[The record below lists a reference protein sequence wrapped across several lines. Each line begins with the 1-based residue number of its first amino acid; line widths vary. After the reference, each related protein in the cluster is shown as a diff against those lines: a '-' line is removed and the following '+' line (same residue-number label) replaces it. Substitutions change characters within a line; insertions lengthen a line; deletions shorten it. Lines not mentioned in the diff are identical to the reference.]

1 MEIPST
7 LSSLFSAENF
17 INYPRVL
24 ITQIFNDDR
33 GSIKN
38 LADGRLGDVAI
49 ISSQKSSVRANHVHA
64 NDWHFSYLV
73 SGQMRYFWKDANK
86 EVQSLIVNPGE
97 MVYTPPQIPH
107 KMQFLE
113 ASVFIAISELSRA
126 QNNYEAD
133 TKKCLKISLKN
144 DNGIRKLQTLRRR
157 ILQKV
162 FKTN

>member
-7 LSSLFSAENF
+7 LSSLFSDENF
-17 INYPRVL
+17 ANYPKVL
-24 ITQIFNDDR
+24 IPQIFNDDR

-49 ISSQKSSVRANHVHA
+49 IYSQQSSIRANHVHE

-73 SGQMRYFWKDANK
+73 SGQMRYFWKDSNK
-86 EVQSLIVNPGE
+86 EVQSLIVKAGE
-97 MVYTPPQIPH
+97 MVYTPPKIPH

-113 ASVFIAISELSRA
+113 ESVFIAISELSRS

-133 TKKCLKISLKN
+133 TKKMPENFFEK
-144 DNGIRKLQTLRRR
+144 
-157 ILQKV
+157 
-162 FKTN
+162 

>member
-7 LSSLFSAENF
+7 LSSLFSDENF
-17 INYPRVL
+17 ANYPKVL
-24 ITQIFNDDR
+24 IPQIFNDDR

-49 ISSQKSSVRANHVHA
+49 ISSQKSSIRANHVHE

-73 SGQMRYFWKDANK
+73 SGQMRYFWKDSNK
-86 EVQSLIVNPGE
+86 EVQSLIVKAGE
-97 MVYTPPQIPH
+97 MVYTPPKIPH

-113 ASVFIAISELSRA
+113 ESVFIAISELSRS

-133 TKKCLKISLKN
+133 TKKMPENFFEK
-144 DNGIRKLQTLRRR
+144 
-157 ILQKV
+157 
-162 FKTN
+162 

>member
-7 LSSLFSAENF
+7 LSSLFSVENF
-17 INYPRVL
+17 ANYPKVL
-24 ITQIFNDDR
+24 IPQIFNDER

-49 ISSQKSSVRANHVHA
+49 ISSQQSSIRANHVHE

-73 SGQMRYFWKDANK
+73 SGQMRYFWKDSNK
-86 EVQSLIVNPGE
+86 EVQSLIVKAGE
-97 MVYTPPQIPH
+97 MVYTPPKIPH

-113 ASVFIAISELSRA
+113 ESVFIAISELSRS

-133 TKKCLKISLKN
+133 TKKIPEN
-144 DNGIRKLQTLRRR
+144 FFGI
-157 ILQKV
+157 
-162 FKTN
+162 

>member
-7 LSSLFSAENF
+7 LSSLFSDENF
-17 INYPRVL
+17 ANYPKVL
-24 ITQIFNDDR
+24 IPQIFNDDR

-49 ISSQKSSVRANHVHA
+49 ISSQQSSIRANHVHE

-73 SGQMRYFWKDANK
+73 SGQMRYFWKDSNK
-86 EVQSLIVNPGE
+86 EVQSLIVKAGE
-97 MVYTPPQIPH
+97 MVYTPPKIPH

-113 ASVFIAISELSRA
+113 ESVFIAISELSRS

-133 TKKCLKISLKN
+133 TKKMPENFFEK
-144 DNGIRKLQTLRRR
+144 
-157 ILQKV
+157 
-162 FKTN
+162 

>member
-24 ITQIFNDDR
+24 IPQIFNDDR

-49 ISSQKSSVRANHVHA
+49 ISSQKSSVRANHVHE

-73 SGQMRYFWKDANK
+73 FGQMRYFWKDANR
-86 EVQSLIVNPGE
+86 EIQSLIVNPGE
-97 MVYTPPQIPH
+97 NGLYPT
-107 KMQFLE
+107 
-113 ASVFIAISELSRA
+113 
-126 QNNYEAD
+126 QNP
-133 TKKCLKISLKN
+133 S
-144 DNGIRKLQTLRRR
+144 
-157 ILQKV
+157 
-162 FKTN
+162 

>member
-7 LSSLFSAENF
+7 LSSLFSNENF
-17 INYPRVL
+17 ANYPKVL
-24 ITQIFNDDR
+24 IPQIFNDDR

-49 ISSQKSSVRANHVHA
+49 ISSQQSSIRANHVHE

-73 SGQMRYFWKDANK
+73 SGQMRYFWKDSNK
-86 EVQSLIVNPGE
+86 EVQSLIVKAGE
-97 MVYTPPQIPH
+97 MVYTPPKIPH

-113 ASVFIAISELSRA
+113 ESVFIAISELSRS

-133 TKKCLKISLKN
+133 TKKMPENFFEK
-144 DNGIRKLQTLRRR
+144 
-157 ILQKV
+157 
-162 FKTN
+162 

>member
-7 LSSLFSAENF
+7 LSSLFSDENF
-17 INYPRVL
+17 ANYPKVL
-24 ITQIFNDDR
+24 IPQIFNDDR

-49 ISSQKSSVRANHVHA
+49 ISSQQSSIRANHVHE

-73 SGQMRYFWKDANK
+73 SGQMRYFWKDSNK
-86 EVQSLIVNPGE
+86 EVQSLIVNAGE
-97 MVYTPPQIPH
+97 MVYTPPKIPH

-113 ASVFIAISELSRA
+113 ESVFIAISELSRS

-133 TKKCLKISLKN
+133 TKKMPENFFEK
-144 DNGIRKLQTLRRR
+144 
-157 ILQKV
+157 
-162 FKTN
+162 

>member
-7 LSSLFSAENF
+7 LSSLFSDENF
-17 INYPRVL
+17 ANYPKVL
-24 ITQIFNDDR
+24 IPQIFNDDR

-49 ISSQKSSVRANHVHA
+49 ISSQQSSIRANHVHE

-73 SGQMRYFWKDANK
+73 SGQMRYFWKDFNK
-86 EVQSLIVNPGE
+86 EVQSLIVKAGE
-97 MVYTPPQIPH
+97 MVYTPPKIPH

-113 ASVFIAISELSRA
+113 ESVFIAISELSRS

-133 TKKCLKISLKN
+133 TKKMPENFFEK
-144 DNGIRKLQTLRRR
+144 
-157 ILQKV
+157 
-162 FKTN
+162 